1 MPDSSRSA
9 RPPRARGPPRRTRSS
24 RIASSSGMAEDKV
37 SWIEIVSPEQAEEA
51 QDAPLLEA
59 YREVM
64 AQNPHGK
71 ADNVMRVRCLGCDD
85 ITHGHPTGCRRPP
98 VPCGRWPPAVKSR
111 LMLSLAPS

>member
-1 MPDSSRSA
+1 
-9 RPPRARGPPRRTRSS
+9 
-24 RIASSSGMAEDKV
+24 MAEDKV

-71 ADNVMRVRCLGCDD
+71 ADNVMRVRL
-85 ITHGHPTGCRRPP
+85 
-98 VPCGRWPPAVKSR
+98 R
-111 LMLSLAPS
+111 LPRMR